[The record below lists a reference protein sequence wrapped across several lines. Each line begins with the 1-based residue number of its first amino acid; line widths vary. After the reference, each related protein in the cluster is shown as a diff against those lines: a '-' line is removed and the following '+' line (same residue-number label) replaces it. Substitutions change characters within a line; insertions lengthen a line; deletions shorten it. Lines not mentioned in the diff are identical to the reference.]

1 MVTVTNK
8 LPCVDVVIQKRQQ
21 DAETA
26 LPGAVFDLFTEEAY
40 GKDPRDAAL
49 ATITSDTNGLLKLG
63 VLSAGTYYLVET
75 SAPDGYN
82 KLADAAVLKVEDGK
96 ITVWQNTESTAQPRI
111 DTTPTDTTYDA
122 YITNDQGV
130 ELPNTGCPGTLL
142 YTLGGITLMLGAT
155 LMYGFRMRRRERRL
169 KE

>member
-1 MVTVTNK
+1 M
-8 LPCVDVVIQKRQQ
+8 
-21 DAETA
+21 
-26 LPGAVFDLFTEEAY
+26 
-40 GKDPRDAAL
+40 
-49 ATITSDTNGLLKLG
+49 LKLG

-111 DTTPTDTTYDA
+111 DTTPADTTYDA

-130 ELPNTGCPGTLL
+130 ELPNTGGSGTLP
-142 YTLGGITLMLGAT
+142 YTLGGIALLAFAAS
-155 LMYGFRMRRRERRL
+155 MYGFRMRRRERRSN
-169 KE
+169 